1 MDAADLE
8 PQIVELVAVPAPVL
22 AGAVRELAFR
32 ANAWLPQ
39 EDAQLRELFAADAP
53 IGEMAEAIGR
63 RFQAVR
69 QRICTL
75 GLRRNSQRPW
85 SELEDAEVLRRYGPE
100 TAAAIAQDLGRGV
113 PAIYNRARLL
123 GMAEAIAPDW
133 TAWEDA
139 QLRAGYAQG
148 APVAQIAVIIGRSYS
163 GANSRAYELRL
174 RHLYQPV
181 GWSAEELTR
190 ALALAHEGHRYLE
203 VIELLVA
210 EGFPRRTKLGLGPM
224 LKRLGYGRGWG
235 RRWAAEED
243 DLLRR
248 AYSRGD
254 SLREL
259 GRSLNRP
266 PGSLRWRAE
275 ALELRGSHPNHDG
288 FRQGPCWTPKE
299 DARLREVYGKIKTSE
314 LPALF
319 GRPKGGIF
327 QRAFHLGIR
336 HGYWRP
342 YAEDEVRAIRIAW
355 KRGIGVTDLAVA
367 LGRNP
372 QAIYKQLDRLNLSF
386 SDPARPVA
394 SSRARRAKRAAPLSL
409 SQILQLEE
417 AEPA

>member
-1 MDAADLE
+1 MDAAQDLE
-8 PQIVELVAVPAPVL
+8 PQIVELVAVPAPAA

-32 ANAWLPQ
+32 QDAWLPE
-39 EDAQLRELFAADAP
+39 EDAQLRELFFADAA

-63 RFQAVR
+63 RYQAVR
-69 QRICTL
+69 NRICTL

-85 SELEDAEVLRRYGPE
+85 TDLEDAEVLRRYGPE

-113 PAIYNRARLL
+113 SAVYNRARLL
-123 GMAEAIAPDW
+123 GMAEAMAPDW

-148 APVAQIAVIIGRSYS
+148 LPVAQIAVIIGRSYS
-163 GANSRAYELRL
+163 GANSRAYALGL
-174 RHLYQPV
+174 RHLLHPE
-181 GWSAEELTR
+181 GWSAEELAR

-210 EGFPRRTKLGLGPM
+210 EGFPRRTKPGLGPI
-224 LKRLGYGRGWG
+224 LRRLGYGRGWG
-235 RRWAAEED
+235 RRWTPEED

-248 AYSRGD
+248 AYASGG

-259 GRSLNRP
+259 GRDLNRP

-275 ALELRGSHPNHDG
+275 ALELRGSHPNRDG
-288 FRQGPCWTPKE
+288 FRQGPPWTPEE
-299 DARLREVYGKIKTSE
+299 DARLREVYGKVKTSE

-327 QRAFHLGIR
+327 QRAWHLGIR

-342 YAEDEVRAIRIAW
+342 YTEEEVRAIHIAW
-355 KRGIGVTDLAVA
+355 RHGIGIPDVAAA
-367 LGRNP
+367 LGRKP
-372 QAIYKQLDRLNLSF
+372 AAVYKQLDRLKLSL
-386 SDPARPVA
+386 SDPARAVQA
-394 SSRARRAKRAAPLSL
+394 SRGPRKTRRAPTLTE
-409 SQILQLEE
+409 ILQLEND
-417 AEPA
+417 AA